1 MMEEYSV
8 KNATYP
14 PSWMNRFSSW
24 VKGLPIPAW
33 LFYAIL
39 LMAWELI
46 AFLSAWSTG
55 ELQWGEV
62 DFLTFF
68 QNFWGVA
75 ILGFHHYL
83 ESEMR
88 DALQGSKPL
97 LNASSGVFSKLEY
110 EFTIMPARPFLVW
123 SIIGL
128 GIGVSLGVYEKG
140 FARLSLPILFQII
153 NFGLQFSLIFGIS
166 YRQIRLIRMISKL
179 YASSI
184 TINLFDLAPVYAL
197 SALSIKVGL
206 FLLVWLYS
214 DLVLFPGNFADPL
227 YLGGL
232 VLLLML
238 PLAAFFLPLRGINH
252 RLVKEKRRLTSDV
265 SRRIGFVL
273 DQIKHAVESGDLKN
287 IGDLEIAL
295 RAVHREKDLVD
306 MIPTWPW
313 QPGTLRVF
321 LTLVLLPIFL
331 WFIQQILDRFLD

>member
-1 MMEEYSV
+1 MMDAFSV

-14 PSWMNRFSSW
+14 PSWVNRFTSW
-24 VKGLPIPAW
+24 VKRLPIPAW

-39 LMAWELI
+39 LIVWEMI

-62 DFLTFF
+62 DSLTFF

-83 ESEMR
+83 ESEIR

-97 LNASSGVFSKLEY
+97 LNVPSGGFSKLEY
-110 EFTIMPARPFLVW
+110 EFTIMPARPFLAW

-128 GIGVSLGVYEKG
+128 GIGVSFGVSEKG
-140 FARLSLPILFQII
+140 FTLLSLPILFQIL
-153 NFGLQFSLIFGIS
+153 NFGLQTSLVIGIS
-166 YRQIRLIRMISKL
+166 YRLIRLVRMISKL

-184 TINLFDLAPVYAL
+184 TINLFDLTPVYAL

-214 DLVLFPGNFADPL
+214 DLALFPGYFADPL
-227 YLGGL
+227 YLGGVAL
-232 VLLLML
+232 FIML

-252 RLVKEKRRLTSDV
+252 RLVKEKRHLISDV
-265 SRRIGFVL
+265 SRRLGFVL
-273 DQIKHAVESGDLKN
+273 DQMKHAFESGDLKN

-295 RAVHREKDLVD
+295 RAVHREKNMVE

-321 LTLVLLPIFL
+321 LTLVFLPIFL